1 MRPIVLASTSR
12 YRRALMERL
21 QLDFALAAP
30 DCDETPAA
38 GEPARD
44 LVVRLAESKARS
56 VGPAHPEALIV
67 GSDQVAVLDGR
78 ILGKPGSHER
88 AREQLGA
95 CSGRSVVFH
104 TGLCLFDP
112 ASGDAI
118 TECIDYGVNFRSLG
132 PAEIERYLQQERP
145 YDCAGAIR
153 SEGYAVTLFESME
166 GTDPT
171 ALIGLPLI
179 RLAALLRGAGLA
191 LP

>member
-21 QLDFALAAP
+21 QLDFTVAAP
-30 DCDETPAA
+30 DCDETRAA
-38 GEPARD
+38 GESARD

-56 VGPAHPEALIV
+56 VGPAHPDALIV

-78 ILGKPGSHER
+78 VLGKPGSHER
-88 AREQLGA
+88 ALEQLRA

-112 ASGDAI
+112 VRDDAVS
-118 TECIDYGVNFRSLG
+118 ECIDYGVDFRSLG
-132 PAEIERYLQQERP
+132 AAEIERYLRHERP

-153 SEGYAVTLFESME
+153 SEGYAVTLFESMQ
-166 GTDPT
+166 GADPT